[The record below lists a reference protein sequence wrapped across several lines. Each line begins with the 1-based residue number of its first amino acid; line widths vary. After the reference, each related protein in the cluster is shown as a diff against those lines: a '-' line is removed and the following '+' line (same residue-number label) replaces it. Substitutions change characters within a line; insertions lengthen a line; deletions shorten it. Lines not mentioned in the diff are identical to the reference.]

1 MTKVSEIMTRE
12 VVTVGPDTRITEA
25 ARLLLDNHYNGLPVV
40 NEEGE
45 LIGILCQSDIIFQ
58 QRKMPMP
65 TIFTLLDGIIPLTS
79 MSHLEKEVQKMSA
92 TNVEQAMTPDPV
104 TTDPDSSIEDV
115 AELMVRKNYHTIPVV
130 QDRKLVGILGKEDVL
145 KTLAR

>member
-12 VVTVGPDTRITEA
+12 VVSVGPDTRITEA
-25 ARLLLDNHYNGLPVV
+25 ARLLLDRHYNGLPVV
-40 NEEGE
+40 SQAGD
-45 LIGILCQSDIIFQ
+45 LIGIICQSDIIFQ
-58 QRKMPMP
+58 QRKLPMP

-104 TTDPDSSIEDV
+104 TTTPDTEIEDV

-130 QDRKLVGILGKEDVL
+130 EGSRLVGIIGKEDVL
-145 KTLAR
+145 KTLAK

>member
-1 MTKVSEIMTRE
+1 
-12 VVTVGPDTRITEA
+12 
-25 ARLLLDNHYNGLPVV
+25 
-40 NEEGE
+40 
-45 LIGILCQSDIIFQ
+45 
-58 QRKMPMP
+58 
-65 TIFTLLDGIIPLTS
+65 